1 MRNKMEAIVIFCT
14 VPNKDDAK
22 KISKALIEENLAACV
37 STVDKVR
44 SLFSWNGEM
53 CFENELLLIIKTKRE
68 LFEKIEAVIKALHS
82 YNVPEIIGLPVIVG
96 SEDYLGWI
104 EHETL

>member
-1 MRNKMEAIVIFCT
+1 MDAIVIFCT
-14 VPNKDDAK
+14 VPDRDDAK

-37 STVDKVR
+37 STVDKVS

-53 CFENELLLIIKTKRE
+53 CSENELLLIIKTKRE

>member
-1 MRNKMEAIVIFCT
+1 MRNKMDAIVIFCT
-14 VPNKDDAK
+14 VPDRDDAK

-37 STVDKVR
+37 STVDKVS

-53 CFENELLLIIKTKRE
+53 CSENELLLIIKTKRE

-82 YNVPEIIGLPVIVG
+82 YNVPEIIGLPVSVG

>member
-1 MRNKMEAIVIFCT
+1 MEAIVVFCT

-37 STVDKVR
+37 STVDKVH
-44 SLFSWNGEM
+44 SIFSWNREV
-53 CFENELLLIIKTKRE
+53 CSENELLLIIKTRRE
-68 LFEKIEAVIKALHS
+68 LFEKIEVVIKTLHS
-82 YNVPEIIGLPVIVG
+82 YNVPEIIALPVIIG

-104 EHETL
+104 EHETK